1 MALEHPEDAEP
12 RAGPLDRPNGHARY
26 HAEQALLEGCLEALA
41 EGCLEALAE
50 EEEED
55 LGAPAADH
63 PLPLLP
69 LPLLRGLA
77 SPQLQLPA

>member
-12 RAGPLDRPNGHARY
+12 RAGLLDRPNGHARY
-26 HAEQALLEGCLEALA
+26 HAEQALL

-69 LPLLRGLA
+69 LPLLRDLA
-77 SPQLQLPA
+77 SPQLQLSA